1 MEEHTSRADW
11 IGRALARHEASLLRY
26 AERFL
31 RNPDQ
36 ARDVVQ
42 ETFLHLCKAERSK
55 VDDHLAAWLFRVCR
69 NRALDLKRKE
79 TRVQPL
85 EQETEQSLQSP
96 GPDPHAVAEHREGA
110 GRVLQIVSTL
120 PESQQE
126 AIYLRFQGG
135 LSYKEISEVTGN
147 SVSNVG
153 VLIHSGVAKVRQQL
167 ARAQQSKAQTLA
179 TGRTR

>member
-135 LSYKEISEVTGN
+135 LSYKEISEVTGHT
-147 SVSNVG
+147 VSNVG
-153 VLIHSGVAKVRQQL
+153 VLLHTAVKKIRGHLDELANPEAKTVEG
-167 ARAQQSKAQTLA
+167 AR
-179 TGRTR
+179 